1 AVAATGTRSSYSIST
16 RIRWIFELTPQIP
29 IDILAELGLDYD
41 GSRKPGEEF
50 AGSVIGTINIDFLG
64 PIQIGYRFGAPTT
77 SSGVTTLR
85 DLPLAAA
92 ALPANSTLWMS
103 WKGFRAEYDFDK
115 QVVAFSLTG
124 WTVGSLIT
132 ALVEMLGDPY
142 FTLPAPWSVLN
153 SIALNGFSIQFD
165 LKSGAK
171 SRVTAKYTLPAPID
185 LGFLTIKGLQFLQVD
200 GKVTLAIDGSCS
212 VPGLNEQPL
221 FNPEQGGQD
230 VQNMPPVPGQGNA
243 YFDLKLL
250 ALGQRI
256 AIAGAPTF
264 KTTQEVIKALEAIPA
279 SSGPGMPFDPSQQKP
294 GQPYYNRSSNWL
306 GAMHF
311 GILRIGESAKYAI
324 DFMVVFND
332 PDLYGLRLALNG
344 DKMKVLAGLAIDVL
358 YKKITDDI
366 GCYQIEFTLPSVL
379 RNLDF

>member
-1 AVAATGTRSSYSIST
+1 
-16 RIRWIFELTPQIP
+16 
-29 IDILAELGLDYD
+29 
-41 GSRKPGEEF
+41 
-50 AGSVIGTINIDFLG
+50 
-64 PIQIGYRFGAPTT
+64 
-77 SSGVTTLR
+77 
-85 DLPLAAA
+85 
-92 ALPANSTLWMS
+92 
-103 WKGFRAEYDFDK
+103 
-115 QVVAFSLTG
+115 
-124 WTVGSLIT
+124 
-132 ALVEMLGDPY
+132 
-142 FTLPAPWSVLN
+142 TLPAPWSVLN

-379 RNLDF
+379 RNLDFGAFSVTLPVIGLQIYTNGDFLVDFGFPSNMDFSRSFTVQAIIYGVPVLGSGGFYFGKLSNATAPNLPQTTRGTFHPVIVFGFGAQLGIGRYIDKGILKAGFSITVFGIIEGTLASWHPYRIGNTGSANEVQGDYYFKLA